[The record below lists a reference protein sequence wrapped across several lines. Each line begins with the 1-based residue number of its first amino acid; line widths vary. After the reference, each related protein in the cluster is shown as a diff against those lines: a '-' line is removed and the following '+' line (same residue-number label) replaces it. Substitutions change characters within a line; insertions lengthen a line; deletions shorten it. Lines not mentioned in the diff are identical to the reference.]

1 MTLSLLYAWRARG
14 DLPDLTCRS
23 TCYLPRIKT
32 NILRFSA
39 LRLVAVCCIT
49 FMMNRK
55 NRVSAQRVATN
66 LAAGYPKAA
75 GCSMLISDRLDFE
88 HIDHEHMGS

>member
-1 MTLSLLYAWRARG
+1 
-14 DLPDLTCRS
+14 
-23 TCYLPRIKT
+23 
-32 NILRFSA
+32 
-39 LRLVAVCCIT
+39 
-49 FMMNRK
+49 MMNRK

-88 HIDHEHMGS
+88 HTDHEHMGS